1 MKFPKNWNKMKLH
14 EQEEFLVNKLH
25 QVYELEIAIKKNL
38 ASIRGGQ
45 SIHISD
51 DISRPDEAILKDA

>member
-14 EQEEFLVNKLH
+14 EQEEFLVNKLT
-25 QVYELEIAIKKNL
+25 QVYALEVAIKKNL